1 MPARPL
7 FILGRHR
14 SGTTWLANVLASL
27 PQVRVL
33 MHERHQGVHE
43 SAYFSHL
50 VPHCGHGRS
59 AADLAEIKRLF
70 EKSDFFALSGLAQ
83 GPDIQRLGAAGYFR
97 ALMESMAD
105 GPEVRYWLEKTPANT
120 LIARRLR
127 EAFPDAVFLAVIRDY
142 REVVASLV
150 YGFGNPAAAS
160 DWFRQSVLT
169 AIYEKVIARS
179 HASVVQYDA
188 LVRDYEGTVRQVL
201 TLLGLTA
208 DPLPRSAFRSNSLYA
223 EPPGAPRAWQS
234 LAMLA
239 GRWLVLPWPAALV
252 ERAVLRRF
260 DRRRGRLPPWFFPA
274 PSVRRETGVNPP
286 P

>member
-27 PQVRVL
+27 PQVRAL
-33 MHERHQGVHE
+33 TAKRHQGVHE
-43 SAYFSHL
+43 SAFFSHL

-70 EKSDFFALSGLAQ
+70 ERSDFFALSGLTQ

-97 ALMESMAD
+97 ALMESVSD
-105 GPEVRYWLEKTPANT
+105 GPDVRYWLEKTPANT

-169 AIYEKVIARS
+169 AIYEKVIAS
-179 HASVVQYDA
+179 SGANVVRYEA
-188 LVRDYEGTVRQVL
+188 LVRDYEATVGRIL
-201 TLLGLTA
+201 ALLGLPA
-208 DPLPRSAFRSNSLYA
+208 RPLPRSAFRSNSLYA
-223 EPPGAPRAWQS
+223 EPPRPPRTWQS
-234 LAMLA
+234 FSMRA

-252 ERAVLRRF
+252 ERAVLRRI
-260 DRRRGRLPPWFFPA
+260 DRTRGRLPPWFFPA
-274 PSVRRETGVNPP
+274 PGVSGGTGVSPTP
-286 P
+286 